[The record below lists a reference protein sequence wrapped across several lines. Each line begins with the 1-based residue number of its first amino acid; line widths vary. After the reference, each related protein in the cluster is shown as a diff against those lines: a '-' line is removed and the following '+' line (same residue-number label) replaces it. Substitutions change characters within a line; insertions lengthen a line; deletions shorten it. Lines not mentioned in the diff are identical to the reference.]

1 MNKSLIRCQS
11 ESAGL
16 LLLDFPTHFFIS
28 PFLFLIGHINKPIDQ
43 IDSILVATEK
53 SSGVELRRFL
63 VVGCNLPGCSAEK
76 KKKMAERLQDS
87 KEKEKTSHHK
97 FPRFRFAA
105 QMLAGA

>member
-1 MNKSLIRCQS
+1 MISQLIS
-11 ESAGL
+11 
-16 LLLDFPTHFFIS
+16 
-28 PFLFLIGHINKPIDQ
+28 LFLLFYFSSVISANQ